1 MGVPII
7 TLAGEKMISRWS
19 ASMLTRVGLAD
30 LVAESVQEYVRIA
43 ADLAKD
49 TDRLQRLRA
58 ELRDNVRISP
68 LCDSRRRTRHLER
81 AYRYMWRK
89 WCASSR

>member
-1 MGVPII
+1 
-7 TLAGEKMISRWS
+7 MISRWS

-30 LVAESVQEYVRIA
+30 LVAETSQDYVRIA
-43 ADLAKD
+43 AELAQD
-49 TDRLQRLRA
+49 IGRLQRIRA
-58 ELRDNVRISP
+58 ELRDIVRTSP

-89 WCASSR
+89 WCQEYVSQAGG